1 MLMFVK
7 TSSSWCVLLLT
18 DSLFS
23 LDPNTTNAFFAAVLA
38 YYSNT
43 ECDSDYTNIDIM
55 FHNLLHSWLNNVV
68 SVEKS
73 HQPLL
78 KISVIMI
85 LVVINNT
92 TCCGHYSRV
101 ATVKV
106 AAFNQVKISNY

>member
-1 MLMFVK
+1 MFVK

-55 FHNLLHSWLNNVV
+55 FHNLLHSFDTYCG
-68 SVEKS
+68 SEK
-73 HQPLL
+73 HW
-78 KISVIMI
+78 
-85 LVVINNT
+85 N
-92 TCCGHYSRV
+92 
-101 ATVKV
+101 V
-106 AAFNQVKISNY
+106 AAICGGKYYIYTYIVLLG